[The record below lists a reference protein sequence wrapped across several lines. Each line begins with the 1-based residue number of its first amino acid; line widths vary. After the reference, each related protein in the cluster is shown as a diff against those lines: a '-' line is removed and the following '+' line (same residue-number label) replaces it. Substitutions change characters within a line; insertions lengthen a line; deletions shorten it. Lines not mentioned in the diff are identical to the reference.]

1 LRKTKLKQCF
11 KFSSSLL
18 IILIDDIK
26 KFSYLS
32 LIENNEIM
40 SKREIIRTTYKTTS
54 NKIFKINKI
63 INQTLRQL
71 VCVVLKQIKFLFNKY
86 IKKEMQSSY
95 FKKTIIIILRKLEK
109 KII

>member
-1 LRKTKLKQCF
+1 
-11 KFSSSLL
+11 
-18 IILIDDIK
+18 
-26 KFSYLS
+26 
-32 LIENNEIM
+32 M
-40 SKREIIRTTYKTTS
+40 SKREIIRTTYKITS

-63 INQTLRQL
+63 INRTLRQL
-71 VCVVLKQIKFLFNKY
+71 VYVVLKQIKFLFNKY